1 MGPMAGKIV
10 TVLILLVAF
19 SSVFSATLGYSR
31 IPYAAAVDGAFFKP
45 FAKLHPKGNF
55 PYVSVLFLGGIAFV
69 FSLIFKLSE
78 VISAIL
84 AMRILVQFIGQAV
97 GLLMLR
103 QKRKDFPFK
112 MPFYPWPVYIAI
124 AMWCVILASTGY
136 QMVLGGLLFALLGV
150 AAYYIKQRISTAG
163 GSSK

>member
-1 MGPMAGKIV
+1 M
-10 TVLILLVAF
+10 
-19 SSVFSATLGYSR
+19 
-31 IPYAAAVDGAFFKP
+31 
-45 FAKLHPKGNF
+45 
-55 PYVSVLFLGGIAFV
+55 

-150 AAYYIKQRISTAG
+150 AAYYIKQRISMAG
-163 GSSK
+163 DSSK